1 MQELNKLWQQLMDK
15 LELSVSNVSFVMWF
29 KPLKIIDFSENKTLF
44 LSTKSS
50 FAKNQILKNYFD
62 KLKTSVEEIFGEGV
76 EIEILDPNEE
86 KDYLSKNKPN
96 LTKNEVE
103 TSKNPFNPKYTF
115 GNFVVGKC
123 NQTVYAASRAVAE
136 NPGKSFN
143 PLFIYG
149 GVGLGKTHLLHAI
162 GNYIRESSPQL
173 KVKYVTCEQF
183 TNDYIESLGSSI
195 KNKTNSQFREKYRN
209 VDVLIVDDI
218 QFISKKTST
227 QEEFFHTFND
237 LYQFGKQIIIAS
249 DRPPKE
255 IETLEDRL
263 RSRFTMGLIQDLQ
276 PPDFETRVAIL
287 RKKCQL
293 EKCSITDE
301 ALNFIAD
308 HIDSNVRE
316 LEGMLSKVCFL
327 SNLIGKNEAD
337 INDVREAFSDKY
349 DEKNEGGANA
359 DQIIKAVCDYFDISK
374 DDITGKKKNKEIV
387 EPRMIAI
394 YMISEML
401 ELPLVTIG
409 KIFGGRDHTT
419 IMHSRDKISAEI
431 KNNRKIQTFVS
442 EIKKMLN
449 GEK

>member
-1 MQELNKLWQQLMDK
+1 MQEVNKLWQQLLEK

-29 KPLKIIDFSENKTLF
+29 KPLKVVDFTESKTLV

-62 KLKTSVEEIFGEGV
+62 KLKSVAGEIFGEDV
-76 EIEILDPNEE
+76 EIDVLDPNEE

-96 LTKNEVE
+96 LSKNEVE
-103 TSKNPFNPKYTF
+103 PARNVFNPKYTF

-123 NQTVYAASRAVAE
+123 NQTVYAAARAVAE
-136 NPGKSFN
+136 NPGKNFN

-162 GNYIRESSPQL
+162 GNYVRETYPKM

-195 KNKTNSQFREKYRN
+195 KNKTNSEFREKYRN

-237 LYQFGKQIIIAS
+237 LHQFGKQIIIAS

-255 IETLEDRL
+255 IETLEERL

-276 PPDFETRVAIL
+276 TPDFETRVAIL

-293 EKCSITDE
+293 EKYSINDD
-301 ALNFIAD
+301 ALNYIAEK
-308 HIDSNVRE
+308 IDSNVRE

-327 SNLIGKNEAD
+327 SNLIGKSSAD
-337 INDVREAFSDKY
+337 LNDVKEAFSDKY
-349 DEKNEGGANA
+349 DEKNEGGSNA
-359 DQIIKAVCDYFDISK
+359 DQIIQAVCNYFDITK
-374 DDITGKKKNKEIV
+374 DDITGKKKSKEIV

-419 IMHSRDKISAEI
+419 IMHARDKITAEM
-431 KNNRKIQTFVS
+431 KTNRKTQTFVN
-442 EIKKMLN
+442 EIKKMLKS
-449 GEK
+449 G

>member
-1 MQELNKLWQQLMDK
+1 MQEVNKLWQQLLEK

-29 KPLKIIDFSENKTLF
+29 KPLKVVDFTDNKTLV

-62 KLKTSVEEIFGEGV
+62 KLKSVAGEIFGEDV
-76 EIEILDPNEE
+76 EIDVLDPNEE

-96 LTKNEVE
+96 LSKNEVE
-103 TSKNPFNPKYTF
+103 PARNVFNPKYTF

-123 NQTVYAASRAVAE
+123 NQTVYAAARAVAE
-136 NPGKSFN
+136 NPGKNFN

-162 GNYIRESSPQL
+162 GNYVRETYPKM

-195 KNKTNSQFREKYRN
+195 KNKTNSEFREKYRN

-237 LYQFGKQIIIAS
+237 LHQFGKQIIIAS

-255 IETLEDRL
+255 IETLEERL

-276 PPDFETRVAIL
+276 TPDFETRVAIL

-293 EKCSITDE
+293 EKYSINDD
-301 ALNFIAD
+301 ALNYIAEK
-308 HIDSNVRE
+308 IDSNVRE

-327 SNLIGKNEAD
+327 SNLIGKSSAD
-337 INDVREAFSDKY
+337 LNDVKEAFSDKY
-349 DEKNEGGANA
+349 DEKNEGGSNA
-359 DQIIKAVCDYFDISK
+359 DQIIQAVCNYFDITK
-374 DDITGKKKNKEIV
+374 DDITGKKKSKEIV

-419 IMHSRDKISAEI
+419 IMHARDKITSEM
-431 KNNRKIQTFVS
+431 KTNRKTQTFVN
-442 EIKKMLN
+442 EIKKMLKS
-449 GEK
+449 G

>member
-62 KLKTSVEEIFGEGV
+62 KLKTSAEEIFGEGV

-409 KIFGGRDHTT
+409 KMFGGRDHTT

-431 KNNRKIQTFVS
+431 KNNRKIQTFVN
-442 EIKKMLN
+442 EIKKMLKS
-449 GEK
+449 G

>member
-1 MQELNKLWQQLMDK
+1 MQELNKLWQQLLEK
-15 LELSVSNVSFVMWF
+15 LEISVSNVSFVMWF
-29 KPLKIIDFSENKTLF
+29 KPLKVIDFTENKILV
-44 LSTKSS
+44 LSTKST

-62 KLKTSVEEIFGEGV
+62 KLKSASVDIFGED
-76 EIEILDPNEE
+76 IDIDILDPAEE
-86 KDYLSKNKPN
+86 KEYLSKNQKA
-96 LTKNEVE
+96 LSKNEVE
-103 TSKNPFNPKYTF
+103 TTKNPFNPKYTF

-123 NQTVYAASRAVAE
+123 NQTVYAAARAVAE

-162 GNYIRESSPQL
+162 GNYIRESSPQM

-237 LYQFGKQIIIAS
+237 LHQFGKQIIIAS

-255 IETLEDRL
+255 IETLEERL

-301 ALNFIAD
+301 ALNYIAE

-327 SNLIGKNEAD
+327 SNLIGKQEAD
-337 INDVREAFSDKY
+337 INDVHESFSDKY
-349 DEKNEGGANA
+349 DEKNEGGSNA
-359 DQIIKAVCDYFDISK
+359 DQIINAVCEYFDISK

-394 YMISEML
+394 YMISDML
-401 ELPLVTIG
+401 ELPLVSIG

-419 IMHSRDKISAEI
+419 IMHSRDKISAEM
-431 KNNRKIQTFVS
+431 KTNRKIQTFVN
-442 EIKKMLN
+442 EIKKMLKS
-449 GEK
+449 G

>member
-1 MQELNKLWQQLMDK
+1 MQELNKLWQQLLDK

-29 KPLKIIDFSENKTLF
+29 KPLKVVDFSQNKTLV

-62 KLKTSVEEIFGEGV
+62 KLKSIANEVFGEDV
-76 EIEILDPNEE
+76 EIDILDPNEE
-86 KDYLSKNKPN
+86 KDYLSKNSPN
-96 LTKNEVE
+96 LSNNEVE
-103 TSKNPFNPKYTF
+103 TTKNPFNPKYTF

-123 NQTVYAASRAVAE
+123 NQTVYAAARAVAE

-162 GNYIRESSPQL
+162 GNYIRESSPQM

-218 QFISKKTST
+218 QKKKKKTST

-237 LYQFGKQIIIAS
+237 LHQFGKQIIIAS

-255 IETLEDRL
+255 IETLEERL

-301 ALNFIAD
+301 ALSYIAE

-327 SNLIGKNEAD
+327 SNLIGKSEAD
-337 INDVREAFSDKY
+337 LSDVKEAFSDKY
-349 DEKNEGGANA
+349 DEKNEGGSNA
-359 DQIIKAVCDYFDISK
+359 DQIISAVCEYFDISK
-374 DDITGKKKNKEIV
+374 DDITGKKKSKEIV

-419 IMHSRDKISAEI
+419 IMHSRDKISSEM
-431 KNNRKIQTFVS
+431 KTNRKIQTFVG
-442 EIKKMLN
+442 EIKKMLKS
-449 GEK
+449 G

>member
-62 KLKTSVEEIFGEGV
+62 KLKTSAEEIFGEGV

-308 HIDSNVRE
+308 RIDSNVRE

-442 EIKKMLN
+442 EIKKMLKS
-449 GEK
+449 G

>member
-15 LELSVSNVSFVMWF
+15 LELSVSNVYFVMWF
-29 KPLKIIDFSENKTLF
+29 KPLKVVDFSDNKTLF

-62 KLKTSVEEIFGEGV
+62 KLKSGVEEIFGEGV

-86 KDYLSKNKPN
+86 KDYLTKNKPN
-96 LTKNEVE
+96 LTKNDVE
-103 TSKNPFNPKYTF
+103 TTKNPFNPKYTF

-162 GNYIRESSPQL
+162 GNYIREASPQM

-249 DRPPKE
+249 DRPPKD

-308 HIDSNVRE
+308 HVDSNVRE

-349 DEKNEGGANA
+349 DEKNEGGSNA

-394 YMISEML
+394 FMISEML

-419 IMHSRDKISAEI
+419 IMHSRDKISSEI
-431 KNNRKIQTFVS
+431 KTNRKIQTFVS
-442 EIKKMLN
+442 EIKKMLKS
-449 GEK
+449 G